1 MTLNTLKQW
10 KPYPTYKP
18 SGVDWLGDIPDGWD
32 VLKLKNISNVNLSNV
47 DKKSIEDQ
55 ETVSLC
61 NYTDVY
67 YNDYIT
73 NDLSFMV
80 ATASYEQIRKFT
92 LKKGDVL
99 LTKDSETWDDIAI
112 PACVIKDLENVLC
125 GYHLA
130 HIRPYSDKS
139 FGKYLF
145 RVISARGIREQ
156 YWVFANGVTRLG
168 LSKSSISDS
177 LLPIPPLPEQEKI
190 AQFLDEETAKID
202 KLITHKQRL
211 IELLKEKRTALI
223 SHAVTKGLNPHIPMK
238 DSGVEWLVSSQKAR
252 GHSLRKLRPN

>member
-92 LKKGDVL
+92 FSQQNWLK
-99 LTKDSETWDDIAI
+99 
-112 PACVIKDLENVLC
+112 
-125 GYHLA
+125 
-130 HIRPYSDKS
+130 
-139 FGKYLF
+139 
-145 RVISARGIREQ
+145 
-156 YWVFANGVTRLG
+156 
-168 LSKSSISDS
+168 
-177 LLPIPPLPEQEKI
+177 
-190 AQFLDEETAKID
+190 
-202 KLITHKQRL
+202 
-211 IELLKEKRTALI
+211 
-223 SHAVTKGLNPHIPMK
+223 
-238 DSGVEWLVSSQKAR
+238 
-252 GHSLRKLRPN
+252 